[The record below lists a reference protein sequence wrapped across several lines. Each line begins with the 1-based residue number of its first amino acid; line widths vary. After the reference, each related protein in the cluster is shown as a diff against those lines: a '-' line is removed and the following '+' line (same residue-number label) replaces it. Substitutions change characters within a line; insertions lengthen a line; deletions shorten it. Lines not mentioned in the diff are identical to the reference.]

1 MNRVMKLKNT
11 LIDNPV
17 LSALIS
23 VNIIGTLFGI
33 YYYIPQL
40 LSTDTFFWPLIP
52 DSPTATFLFVLS
64 LIILFRN
71 DFEKSGG
78 LKNILYSLAF
88 VGNVKYGLWTV
99 YVLLEFMPHFTSV
112 NSSLMYFFLLIS
124 HLGMFLQAFLLL
136 PYIQH
141 GKEFVIAPLFYLFN
155 DIVDYTFQIHTSLPE
170 AQYLGSKVAFVAYGL
185 TISSF
190 TLIWF
195 KNSLNLSSIRLLEKN

>member
-1 MNRVMKLKNT
+1 MDIKNS
-11 LIDNPV
+11 LIEHRV
-17 LSALIS
+17 LSALIY

-40 LSTDTFFWPLIP
+40 LSTETFLWPLIP
-52 DSPTATFLFVLS
+52 DSPTATFLFMLS
-64 LIILFRN
+64 LIAVYTT
-71 DFEKSGG
+71 DFKKGKG

-124 HLGMFLQAFLLL
+124 HIGMFLQAFLIL
-136 PYIQH
+136 PYIDYSR
-141 GKEFVIAPLFYLFN
+141 GLIVAPAIYLFN
-155 DIVDYTFQIHTSLPE
+155 DIIDYAFQIHTSLPE

-190 TLIWF
+190 IMMWF
-195 KNSLNLSSIRLLEKN
+195 KNRLGLSSIRLLEKN